1 PEVAQVLRREFGL
14 ALEFVEVVLRLRQC
28 VALRPARVLDRGE
41 PLDLGLR
48 LPDVP
53 LEFAQPPPRL
63 LRDLLERA
71 ADDADAVR
79 HLGVLLEP
87 ARRLLLVLREG
98 VLRQALRLA
107 RNLPRASPET

>member
-1 PEVAQVLRREFGL
+1 
-14 ALEFVEVVLRLRQC
+14 
-28 VALRPARVLDRGE
+28 GE

-107 RNLPRASPET
+107 RNLPRASPETLREALGQPETGLVHQLRRRRDAEETLDRVPRR